1 MLELAEEG
9 QGMQHGGV
17 QRLES
22 QRTRP
27 VKAGREVQ
35 SPLVERVH
43 GVSRTCTTWMD
54 EEIDA

>member
-9 QGMQHGGV
+9 QGMQNGGV

-22 QRTRP
+22 KRTEW

-35 SPLVERVH
+35 SQLVERVH
-43 GVSRTCTTWMD
+43 SVS
-54 EEIDA
+54 